1 MIELNKITDAG
12 MLLDPAAD
20 LCRLQSMSALRSPR
34 SKRLIRCLEQRIHT
48 YVAGFK
54 HMYNANLFNPLSV

>member
-20 LCRLQSMSALRSPR
+20 LCRLQSMRALRSQR
-34 SKRLIRCLEQRIHT
+34 SKRLIRCLE
-48 YVAGFK
+48 
-54 HMYNANLFNPLSV
+54 